1 MTNMFTSPASL
12 SELTTRSQALAG
24 LSLGQIATQLSIT
37 VPENLKK
44 DKGWVGQLLEQVL
57 GATAGSKAEPDF
69 PHLAVELKT
78 LPIDQC
84 GKPLESTYVCVAPLT
99 GVAGLQWHESWVCRK
114 LQHVLWV
121 PILAERHIPLAE
133 RMIGTPFLWQ
143 PSAIQQQALQQD
155 WEELMEKITLGGIAD
170 IKGAQGKLLQ
180 LRPKAANS
188 KAMTNAIGAN
198 GEPIR
203 TLPRGFYLKASFTAS
218 LLKQQFNLL

>member
-1 MTNMFTSPASL
+1 MRTSPTSV
-12 SELTTRSQALAG
+12 SELQSRSQALAG
-24 LSLGQIATQLSIT
+24 MTLGQIAQQLQCP
-37 VPENLKK
+37 VPENLQK
-44 DKGWVGQLLEQVL
+44 DKGWVGLLLEQAL
-57 GATAGSKAEPDF
+57 GASAGSKAEPDF

-78 LPIDQC
+78 LPIDQQ

-99 GVAGLQWHESWVCRK
+99 GVAGLQWHESWVFQK

-133 RMIGTPFLWQ
+133 RMIGTPFLWRPNPEQ
-143 PSAIQQQALQQD
+143 LLAMQQD

-170 IKGAQGKLLQ
+170 IRGAQGKILQ

-188 KAMTNAIGAN
+188 KALTDAIGTV

-218 LLKQQFNLL
+218 LLQQQFNLA